1 MANEKTPSNR
11 NLEGNNSFT
20 SKLSAAFSHA
30 GTELSI

>member
-1 MANEKTPSNR
+1 MANEKTPNR
-11 NLEGNNSFT
+11 DYEGNNSFT

>member
-1 MANEKTPSNR
+1 MANEKTPNR
-11 NLEGNNSFT
+11 DLEGNNSFA